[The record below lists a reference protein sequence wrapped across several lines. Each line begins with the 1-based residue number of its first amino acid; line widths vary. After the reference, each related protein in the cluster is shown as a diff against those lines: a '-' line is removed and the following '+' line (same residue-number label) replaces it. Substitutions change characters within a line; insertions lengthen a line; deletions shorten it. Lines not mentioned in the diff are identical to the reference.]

1 MGGIPHDHYEPNSRG
16 EKWLHRRLP
25 IVGLMYDTLMI
36 PTPKN
41 LNWMWIF
48 GIVLVFCL
56 VMQIITGVLLVMHY
70 TPHVDMAFASVE
82 HIMRNVNGGWA
93 IRYIHQNG
101 ASLFFIAVY
110 LHIFRG
116 LYYGSYKA
124 PREVTWIIGM
134 LIYVLMMATAFM
146 GYVLPWGQ
154 MSFWGAT
161 VITGL
166 FGAIPFIGEGIQT
179 WLLGGPAVDNATLNR
194 FLSLHYLL
202 PFLILGLVIVH
213 IWAFHT
219 TGNNNPTGV
228 EVRRTSKKEAEADTL
243 PFWPYFVIKDLFAL
257 AVILVIFFA
266 IVGFM
271 PNYLGHPDNYIEA
284 NPLATPAHIVPE
296 WYFLPFYAILRAF
309 DQEVWVVIA
318 ADFLTGGIVDAKFFG
333 VIAMFGAMLVMAL
346 APWLDTSSV
355 RSGRY
360 RPMFK
365 WWFWVFAF
373 NFVVL
378 TWVGA
383 RPAEGIYP
391 YIALIASAYWFAYFL
406 VILPLLGV
414 IEKPLPQ
421 PDTIEDDFNEHYSGD
436 DGTPGSGTAAAPSPA
451 E

>member
-1 MGGIPHDHYEPNSRG
+1 MAGIPHDRYEPRTKS

-25 IVGLMYDTLMI
+25 VIGLLYDTLMI

-41 LNWMWIF
+41 LNWMWIW
-48 GIVLVFCL
+48 GIILTFCL
-56 VMQIITGVLLVMHY
+56 ALQIITGVVLVMHY
-70 TPHVDMAFASVE
+70 TPHVDHAFDSVE

-93 IRYIHQNG
+93 MRYLHMNG
-101 ASLFFIAVY
+101 ASLFFVAVY
-110 LHIFRG
+110 MHIFRG
-116 LYYGSYKA
+116 LYYGSYKE

-134 LIYVLMMATAFM
+134 LIYLLMMGTAFM

-166 FGAIPFIGEGIQT
+166 FGAIPGIGEVLQT
-179 WLLGGPAVDNATLNR
+179 WLLGGPAVDNYTLNR
-194 FLSLHYLL
+194 FFSLHYLL
-202 PFLILGLVIVH
+202 PFVIVGLVAVH

-228 EVRRTSKKEAEADTL
+228 EVRRASKAEAQKDTV
-243 PFWPYFVIKDLFAL
+243 PFWPYYVIKDLFAL
-257 AVILVIFFA
+257 AVILAVFVA

-296 WYFLPFYAILRAF
+296 WYFLPFYAVLRAITF
-309 DQEVWVVIA
+309 DIL
-318 ADFLTGGIVDAKFFG
+318 FLDAKFLG
-333 VIAMFGAMLVMAL
+333 VLAMFGAIAVMAI

-355 RSGRY
+355 RSGKY

-365 WWFWVFAF
+365 VFFWLLVLDFLI
-373 NFVVL
+373 L
-378 TWVGA
+378 TWAGSQ
-383 RPAEGIYP
+383 PAEGIVP
-391 YIALIASAYWFAYFL
+391 LVSLLGTIYWFAYFL
-406 VILPLLGV
+406 IVLPLLGV

-421 PDTIEDDFNEHYSGD
+421 PETIEDDFDAHYPPD
-436 DGTPGSGTAAAPSPA
+436 MKTDGTRSVGDAQATPA

>member
-134 LIYVLMMATAFM
+134 LIYVLMMGTAFM

-166 FGAIPFIGEGIQT
+166 FGAIPFIGDGIQT

-309 DQEVWVVIA
+309 DTEVWVVIA

-333 VIAMFGAMLVMAL
+333 VIAMFGAIVVMAL

-365 WWFWVFAF
+365 WWFWVFVV
-373 NFVVL
+373 NFIVL

-383 RPAEGIYP
+383 RPAEGPYP
-391 YIALIASAYWFAYFL
+391 YISLIGAAYWFAYFL

-421 PDTIEDDFNEHYSGD
+421 PDTIEEDFNNHVSGD
-436 DGTPGSGTAAAPSPA
+436 SGTPGSGTAPVASPA

>member
-1 MGGIPHDHYEPNSRG
+1 MSGIPHDHYEPTTQG

-25 IVGLMYDTLMI
+25 VVGLLYDTLMI

-41 LNWMWIF
+41 LNWMWIW
-48 GIVLVFCL
+48 GIVLTFTL
-56 VMQIITGVLLVMHY
+56 VLQIITGIVLVMHY
-70 TPHVDMAFASVE
+70 TPHVDNAFASVE
-82 HIMRNVNGGWA
+82 HIMRNVNGGHML
-93 IRYIHQNG
+93 RYIHANG
-101 ASLFFIAVY
+101 ASLFFVAVY
-110 LHIFRG
+110 AHIFRS

-124 PREVTWIIGM
+124 PREVTWIIGI
-134 LIYVLMMATAFM
+134 LIYLLMMATAFM

-166 FGAIPFIGEGIQT
+166 FGAIPFVGDAILI
-179 WLLGGPAVDNATLNR
+179 WLQGGPAVDNATLQR
-194 FLSLHYLL
+194 FFSLHYLM
-202 PFLILGLVIVH
+202 PFIIAGLVIVH

-228 EVRRTSKKEAEADTL
+228 EVRRTSKQEAERDAL
-243 PFWPYFVIKDLFAL
+243 PFWPYFVMKDLFAL
-257 AVILVIFFA
+257 GLIMVVFWA

-284 NPLATPAHIVPE
+284 NPLVTPEHIVPE

-309 DQEVWVVIA
+309 TADVWVVMFANWIS
-318 ADFLTGGIVDAKFFG
+318 FGIIDAKFFG
-333 VIAMFGAMLVMAL
+333 VLAMFGSILVLAL

-365 WWFWVFAF
+365 WWFALFLVDF
-373 NFVVL
+373 FVL
-378 TWVGA
+378 MWVGA
-383 RPAEGIYP
+383 MPAEGIYP
-391 YIALIASAYWFAYFL
+391 YIALAGATYWFAFFL

-421 PDTIEDDFNEHYSGD
+421 PSTIEEDFKAHYGAEKQ
-436 DGTPGSGTAAAPSPA
+436 GGPEGAAAPTPA

>member
-1 MGGIPHDHYEPNSRG
+1 MSGIPHDRYEPKTRW
-16 EKWLHRRLP
+16 EKGLAKRLP
-25 IVGLMYDTLMI
+25 IVGLIHDTIMI
-36 PTPKN
+36 PTPRN
-41 LNWMWIF
+41 LNWMWIW
-48 GIVLVFCL
+48 GIVLTFCL
-56 VMQIITGVLLVMHY
+56 VMQIVTGVILVMHY

-93 IRYIHQNG
+93 MRYIHQNG
-101 ASLFFIAVY
+101 ASLFFVAVY

-134 LIYVLMMATAFM
+134 LIYVLMMGTAFM

-166 FGAIPFIGEGIQT
+166 FGAIPFVGDAVQT

-202 PFLILGLVIVH
+202 PFMILGMVILH

-228 EVRRTSKKEAEADTL
+228 EVRRTSKREAEADTL

-257 AVILVIFFA
+257 AVILVAFFA
-266 IVGFM
+266 IAGFM
-271 PNYLGHPDNYIEA
+271 PNFLGHPDNYIEA

-309 DQEVWVVIA
+309 DSEVWIVILF
-318 ADFLTGGIVDAKFFG
+318 DFISGGIIDAAFFG
-333 VIAMFGAMLVMAL
+333 VVAMFGAIVVMAL

-360 RPMFK
+360 RPMLK
-365 WWFWVFAF
+365 WWFWIFIA
-373 NFVVL
+373 NFFVL
-378 TWVGA
+378 MWVGA

-391 YIALIASAYWFAYFL
+391 YIALLGTTYWFGYFL
-406 VILPLLGV
+406 VVLPLLGV
-414 IEKPLPQ
+414 IERPLPQ
-421 PDTIEDDFNEHYSGD
+421 PATIEDDFVEHCGKGA
-436 DGTPGSGTAAAPSPA
+436 GTGAAAANASAPA

>member
-1 MGGIPHDHYEPNSRG
+1 MSGIPHDHYEPNSNG

-25 IVGLMYDTLMI
+25 IVGLMYDTLML
-36 PTPKN
+36 PTPRN
-41 LNWMWIF
+41 LNWMWIW
-48 GIVLVFCL
+48 GIVLVFTL
-56 VMQIITGVLLVMHY
+56 VMQIVTGIVLVMHY
-70 TPHVDMAFASVE
+70 TPHVNMAFDSVE
-82 HIMRNVNGGWA
+82 HIMRNVNGGHM
-93 IRYIHQNG
+93 IRYVHMNG
-101 ASLFFIAVY
+101 ASLFFVAVY

-134 LIYVLMMATAFM
+134 LIYVLMMGTAFL

-154 MSFWGAT
+154 MSFHGTA

-166 FGAIPFIGEGIQT
+166 FGAIPFVGEAIQT
-179 WLLGGPAVDNATLNR
+179 WLLGATAVGQPALNR
-194 FLSLHYLL
+194 FFSLHYLL
-202 PFLILGLVIVH
+202 PFVILGLVIVH
-213 IWAFHT
+213 VWAFHT

-228 EVRRTSKKEAEADTL
+228 EVRRTSKEEAAKDTL

-257 AVILVIFFA
+257 VAILAVFMA

-271 PNYLGHPDNYIEA
+271 PNYLGHPDNYIPA
-284 NPLATPAHIVPE
+284 NPLATPSHIVPE

-309 DQEVWVVIA
+309 TADVWVVMFVDWIS
-318 ADFLTGGIVDAKFFG
+318 FGIIDAKFFG
-333 VIAMFGAMLVMAL
+333 VIAMFGAIVVMGL

-365 WWFWVFAF
+365 WWFALLAVD
-373 NFVVL
+373 FVVL

-383 RPAEGIYP
+383 MPAEGIYP
-391 YIALIASAYWFAYFL
+391 YIALLGSTYWFAYFL

-414 IEKPLPQ
+414 IEKPMAAPA
-421 PDTIEDDFNEHYSGD
+421 TIEDDFNAHYGQAEKSG
-436 DGTPGSGTAAAPSPA
+436 GKTAATPA

>member
-1 MGGIPHDHYEPNSRG
+1 MSGIPHDHYEPKASW
-16 EKWLHRRLP
+16 EKSLQKRLP
-25 IVGLMYDTLMI
+25 IVGLIYDTVMI

-41 LNWMWIF
+41 LNWMWIW
-48 GIVLVFCL
+48 GIVLTFTL
-56 VMQIITGVLLVMHY
+56 VLQIVTGIILVMHY
-70 TPHVDMAFASVE
+70 TAHVDMAFASVE

-101 ASLFFIAVY
+101 ASLFFVAVY

-116 LYYGSYKA
+116 LYYGSYKS
-124 PREVTWIIGM
+124 PREITWIIGM
-134 LIYVLMMATAFM
+134 LIYLLMMGTAFM

-166 FGAIPFIGEGIQT
+166 FGAIPFVGESIQM

-202 PFLILGLVIVH
+202 PFVILGMVVLH

-257 AVILVIFFA
+257 AIILAVFFA

-284 NPLATPAHIVPE
+284 DPLVTPAHIVPE

-309 DQEVWVVIA
+309 DGDVWVVIA
-318 ADFLTGGIVDAKFFG
+318 ANFLTGGIIDAKFFG
-333 VIAMFGAMLVMAL
+333 VLAMFGAILVMAL

-365 WWFWVFAF
+365 WWFWL
-373 NFVVL
+373 FVVNFFVL
-378 TWVGA
+378 MWAGA
-383 RPAEGIYP
+383 MPAEGIYP
-391 YIALIASAYWFAYFL
+391 YIALIGSAYWFAYFL

-421 PDTIEDDFNEHYSGD
+421 PDTIEDDFNAQVGKD
-436 DGTPGSGTAAAPSPA
+436 DGGPGGAPVPAASPA